1 MASPQPPDFSAL
13 IARIAR
19 ELAGRQLPFML
30 IGGQAVLLHG
40 QPRLTEDIDITL
52 GVDPSHL
59 HVIQQVCKA
68 LGLEPLP
75 KDVPA
80 FVRDTFVLP
89 ARHLETA
96 MRVDFIFSTTP
107 YERQAIGR
115 AVGVILEDVSVPFA
129 TAEDL
134 VIHKLFAGRPRDCTR
149 PHRHRHEVR
158 SGRGPDALARL
169 GAFLEAFRPKRTVLV
184 GGWHPI
190 GRVTYQARGKLAGRS
205 TGVGS
210 AKWRDVR
217 GLYKYSGRKRNSH
230 FAIRSLYG
238 QERVWWI

>member
-1 MASPQPPDFSAL
+1 MASPPPPDFSAL

-52 GVDPSHL
+52 GVDPTHL
-59 HVIQQVCKA
+59 HVIQQVCSA

-134 VIHKLFAGRPRDCTR
+134 VIHKLFAGRPRDL
-149 PHRHRHEVR
+149 EDAVGVVR
-158 SGRGPDALARL
+158 RQGSALDWEYVERWAREFASVPGREDLPERVARL
-169 GAFLEAFRPKRTVLV
+169 KR
-184 GGWHPI
+184 
-190 GRVTYQARGKLAGRS
+190 S
-205 TGVGS
+205 
-210 AKWRDVR
+210 
-217 GLYKYSGRKRNSH
+217 
-230 FAIRSLYG
+230 
-238 QERVWWI
+238 E